1 MIHTRLL
8 CYALM
13 MAAPLSAQT
22 RISDLATRSGEV
34 PVRLVGYG
42 LVVGLDQ
49 SGDRSF
55 GTNAGAVHTVR
66 SVTNLLRRFN
76 VDVPAQHLRLRNVA
90 AVVVT
95 AEVSPFLRTG
105 GRFDIQVASLGDATS
120 LRGGVLW
127 MTPLVM
133 SPDAP
138 PVASAQ
144 GPIPMTTEV
153 RRVAFGSRGGGASA
167 RLTDGGIL
175 EADLPPVPA
184 VAEPLLALR
193 APDLATAARIAAAVN
208 AAYGD
213 GVATVLD
220 PGAVGLKPP
229 AGSADNL
236 PVFLAAVD
244 TLEVTEG
251 TAASRIVIDARSGLV
266 AAGGDVTVGP
276 VVVAVKGITV
286 QIGGVP
292 PADSAQAIPGMVT
305 LSRGA
310 TVQDVAVGLQAVG
323 AAPAEVVG
331 VFEALRATGAIRTA
345 VVVR

>member
-1 MIHTRLL
+1 MIRFLAAASLL
-8 CYALM
+8 VLPGTA
-13 MAAPLSAQT
+13 SAQT
-22 RISDLATRSGEV
+22 RISDLATRGGEV

-76 VDVPAQHLRLRNVA
+76 IDVPAQHLRLRNVA

-138 PVASAQ
+138 PIASAQ

-153 RRVAFGSRGGGASA
+153 RRAAFGARGGGASA
-167 RLTDGGIL
+167 RITEGGIL
-175 EADLPPVPA
+175 EADLPPVQA
-184 VAEPLLALR
+184 VAEPVLALR
-193 APDLATAARIAAAVN
+193 SPDLATAARIAAAVN
-208 AAYGD
+208 AVYGD
-213 GVATVLD
+213 GVAAVLD

-229 AGSADNL
+229 AGTADNL

-244 TLEVTEG
+244 TLVVADG
-251 TAASRIVIDARSGLV
+251 PVSRIVIDARTGLV

-276 VVVAVKGITV
+276 VVVAVRGITV
-286 QIGGVP
+286 QVGGVP
-292 PADSAQAIPGMVT
+292 PADSSQAVPGMVT

-323 AAPAEVVG
+323 AEPGEVVG
-331 VFEALRATGAIRTA
+331 VFEALRAAGAIRTS

>member
-1 MIHTRLL
+1 MIRSRLL
-8 CYALM
+8 FATLLF
-13 MAAPLSAQT
+13 AVPLGAQT
-22 RISDLATRSGEV
+22 RISDLATRGGEV

-90 AVVVT
+90 AVVIT
-95 AEVSPFLRTG
+95 AEISPFLRTG

-144 GPIPMTTEV
+144 GPIPMTTEI
-153 RRVAFGSRGGGASA
+153 RRVAFGARGGGASA
-167 RLTDGGIL
+167 RITEGGIL
-175 EADLPPVPA
+175 EVDLPSVPV
-184 VAEPLLALR
+184 VTEPVLALR
-193 APDLATAARIAAAVN
+193 SPDLATAARIAAAVN
-208 AAYGD
+208 DTYGD

-229 AGSADNL
+229 AGSTDNL

-244 TLEVTEG
+244 TLAVVEATV
-251 TAASRIVIDARSGLV
+251 SRIVIDARSGLV

-292 PADSAQAIPGMVT
+292 PADSTQAIPGMVT
-305 LSRGA
+305 LTRGA

-331 VFEALRATGAIRTA
+331 VFEALRAAGAIRTA
-345 VVVR
+345 VIVR